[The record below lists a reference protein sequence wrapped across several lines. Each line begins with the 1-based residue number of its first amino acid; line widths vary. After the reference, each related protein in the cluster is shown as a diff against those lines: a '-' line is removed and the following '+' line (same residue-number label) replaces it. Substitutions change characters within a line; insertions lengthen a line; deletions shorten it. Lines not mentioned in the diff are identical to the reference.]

1 MQKTKKR
8 EMLENFFVFEIFE
21 NHDISNFEILK
32 SSKNFKVLKS
42 GYLRRIRDFK
52 ISSFKKMNFE
62 IFISEFRNFW
72 TENFFENLEI
82 PNIIS
87 YFSNQSIVILF
98 YVISLKLDQIQE
110 PRECQDRFVE
120 FKYK

>member
-1 MQKTKKR
+1 M
-8 EMLENFFVFEIFE
+8 FE
-21 NHDISNFEILK
+21 NHDILNFEILK

-42 GYLRRIRDFK
+42 GYLGRIRDFK